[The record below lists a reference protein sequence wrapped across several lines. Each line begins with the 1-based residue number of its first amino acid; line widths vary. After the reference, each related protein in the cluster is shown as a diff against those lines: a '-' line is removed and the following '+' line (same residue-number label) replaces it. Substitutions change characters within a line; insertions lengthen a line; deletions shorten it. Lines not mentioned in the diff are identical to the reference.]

1 MIITWIL
8 DESTDGLIYVTTA
21 SKVRNELHERFS
33 SVNGH
38 RIFQILRAHSPEQE
52 NKLQEV
58 LYSQTEEVMG

>member
-38 RIFQILRAHSPEQE
+38 RIF
-52 NKLQEV
+52 
-58 LYSQTEEVMG
+58 